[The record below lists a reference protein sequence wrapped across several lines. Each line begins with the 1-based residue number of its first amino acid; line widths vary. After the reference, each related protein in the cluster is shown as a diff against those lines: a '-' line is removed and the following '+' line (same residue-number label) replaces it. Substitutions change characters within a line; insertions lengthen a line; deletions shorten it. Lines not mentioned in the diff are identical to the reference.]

1 MSREP
6 LYLVASTTWGSAC
19 GIAIHFTPLGQSAL
33 GAGLVALLA
42 SAGSLG
48 LLLVLFGSHE

>member
-19 GIAIHFTPLGQSAL
+19 GIAIHFTPLGHSAF

-48 LLLVLFGSHE
+48 LLVVLFGSRE